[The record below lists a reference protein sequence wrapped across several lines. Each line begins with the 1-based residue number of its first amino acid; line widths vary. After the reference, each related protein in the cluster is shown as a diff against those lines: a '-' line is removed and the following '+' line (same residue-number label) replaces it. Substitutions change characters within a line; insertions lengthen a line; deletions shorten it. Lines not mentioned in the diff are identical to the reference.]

1 MFHKLHTT
9 VSQHPNNITI
19 QGRLHKG
26 GNGARCTMAKSGGNF
41 FVNNDAFAI
50 MYYYMNAFITLH

>member
-1 MFHKLHTT
+1 VISVSVCMFVRL
-9 VSQHPNNITI
+9 SL

-26 GNGARCTMAKSGGNF
+26 GNGARCAMAKSRGEF

-50 MYYYMNAFITLH
+50 MYYYMNTFITLH